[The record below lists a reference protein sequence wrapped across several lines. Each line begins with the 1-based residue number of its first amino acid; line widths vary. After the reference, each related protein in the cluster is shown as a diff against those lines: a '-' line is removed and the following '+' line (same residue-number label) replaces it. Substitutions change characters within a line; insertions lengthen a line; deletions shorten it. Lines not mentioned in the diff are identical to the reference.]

1 MHACTLAISARGSGS
16 APRVLEQQNQLPFM
30 CRCRLETKTSIE
42 SLGNSVDRV
51 CQQSPDTRLI
61 SNRDRSTDSVLQH
74 TKAKPLSL
82 VVKIDRMTRQNDQ
95 RNRIY
100 VGNAISN
107 KVK

>member
-1 MHACTLAISARGSGS
+1 
-16 APRVLEQQNQLPFM
+16 
-30 CRCRLETKTSIE
+30 
-42 SLGNSVDRV
+42 
-51 CQQSPDTRLI
+51 
-61 SNRDRSTDSVLQH
+61 LQH

-82 VVKIDRMTRQNDQ
+82 VVKIDRMPRQNDQ

>member
-1 MHACTLAISARGSGS
+1 
-16 APRVLEQQNQLPFM
+16 
-30 CRCRLETKTSIE
+30 
-42 SLGNSVDRV
+42 
-51 CQQSPDTRLI
+51 
-61 SNRDRSTDSVLQH
+61 LQH